1 MIRSQ
6 VCLNHL
12 FHSSTCFGAYLYSAG
27 TQHENRLKSIDYEQ
41 FALFV
46 FRRLTREFASA
57 KTNEIEMYGEDLEK
71 MKVNGP
77 GKRKLGQGR
86 NAGTD

>member
-1 MIRSQ
+1 MRYS
-6 VCLNHL
+6 N
-12 FHSSTCFGAYLYSAG
+12 TRFGAYLYSAG

-57 KTNEIEMYGEDLEK
+57 ETNVIEKYGEDLEN
-71 MKVNGP
+71 MKLNGP
-77 GKRKLGQGR
+77 GKRKLGQR
-86 NAGTD
+86 TNHGTD

>member
-1 MIRSQ
+1 MRHG
-6 VCLNHL
+6 NK
-12 FHSSTCFGAYLYSAG
+12 CFGAYLYSAG
-27 TQHENRLKSIDYEQ
+27 TQHENLLKSIDYEQ
-41 FALFV
+41 CDII

-57 KTNEIEMYGEDLEK
+57 MTNPIEKYGEDLEK

-86 NAGTD
+86 NYGTD

>member
-1 MIRSQ
+1 MR
-6 VCLNHL
+6 
-12 FHSSTCFGAYLYSAG
+12 HSNTRFGAYLYSAG
-27 TQHENRLKSIDYEQ
+27 TQHENLLKSIDYEQ
-41 FALFV
+41 CDLFL

-57 KTNEIEMYGEDLEK
+57 KTNATEKYGEDLEK

-86 NAGTD
+86 NYGTD